1 MGVTTV
7 RDAVALGKAFGVMGG
22 LPAVAATAI
31 GFGFGFGFGVIVG
44 ARDGVRLGVI
54 VVAGFNVENVVALG
68 FAFGFAFA
76 FGLAVGVWRFVFVDV
91 IVVLLAPPPT
101 TTGRFV
107 FRRYGLTIVMVLP
120 TTKQTNLKNNNPNNP
135 KETPTRINSCA
146 LPCLALPCVGGG

>member
-31 GFGFGFGFGVIVG
+31 GFGFGVIVG
-44 ARDGVRLGVI
+44 TRDGVRLGVI
-54 VVAGFNVENVVALG
+54 VIAGFNVEIAVALG
-68 FAFGFAFA
+68 FAFGFAF
-76 FGLAVGVWRFVFVDV
+76 GLVVGVCRFVFVDV